1 MPANPTPVDRDDDAT
16 LPSLEALIVGTLALA
31 TSWADPAADARVDT
45 ETQRRLM
52 ARKLVSNLFFLH
64 HHPLASPAFREVAA
78 RLHARWVTLAEG
90 EAPCAAAVCPGAA
103 PSHLH

>member
-1 MPANPTPVDRDDDAT
+1 MSPTDDTDAPA

-45 ETQRRLM
+45 EAQRRLM
-52 ARKLVSNLFFLH
+52 ARKLASNLFFLH

-90 EAPCAAAVCPGAA
+90 EAPCAATACPGAA
-103 PSHLH
+103 RSRLH